1 MRLTPELEPGTPGES
16 YYRVGGNMNAPLVK
30 RQALTVG
37 ILHTLIDEDTGRETR
52 SLLIPRISV
61 QIEGAIDTST
71 VSINDFEK

>member
-1 MRLTPELEPGTPGES
+1 
-16 YYRVGGNMNAPLVK
+16 MNAPLVK